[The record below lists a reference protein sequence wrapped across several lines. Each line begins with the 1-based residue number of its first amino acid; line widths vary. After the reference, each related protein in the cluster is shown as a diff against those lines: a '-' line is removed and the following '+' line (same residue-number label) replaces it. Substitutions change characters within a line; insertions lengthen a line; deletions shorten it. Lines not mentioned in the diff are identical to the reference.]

1 MSVEGGVRCAAARA
15 SNWALS
21 VAQALSSDRSDRAF
35 LPPRPPA
42 PPPIRPGARP
52 HYAKEAEEEAE
63 EEEEEGATFA
73 WGADLE
79 LVAGEVDFHANALK
93 GAVLVRLASLSACA
107 AAGLTRLWPVH
118 PRVACSRS
126 RRSSQPPPPRS
137 IQSGGSSARARRRCS
152 TRRTCCRRA
161 TVQRVVRSVRES
173 SHTRRQETLFRERA
187 LSGSTRLR
195 ILSCVPRLCS
205 AGPAW
210 LASGLSETLAPAPP
224 ACSSAS
230 GPGRT

>member
-1 MSVEGGVRCAAARA
+1 MRA
-15 SNWALS
+15 LQIGPRPSLKRP
-21 VAQALSSDRSDRAF
+21 SSDRSDRAF

-42 PPPIRPGARP
+42 PPPTRTGARP
-52 HYAKEAEEEAE
+52 HYAEEAE
-63 EEEEEGATFA
+63 EEEEEEEEGAAFA
-73 WGADLE
+73 WEADLE

-107 AAGLTRLWPVH
+107 AAGLTRLWPAH
-118 PRVACSRS
+118 QGRLLALKKKLTASAAALDS
-126 RRSSQPPPPRS
+126 ERRF
-137 IQSGGSSARARRRCS
+137 ISARAAALQHKADLLQARQRAAYSARR
-152 TRRTCCRRA
+152 
-161 TVQRVVRSVRES
+161 VRGSP
-173 SHTRRQETLFRERA
+173 HPAHAAPQETLFRERA

-210 LASGLSETLAPAPP
+210 LACCRSETLAPAPP